1 MRGKKNFVLLLL
13 LMVAMVYLKAA
24 FTLES
29 VIKVHLIQTWES
41 WGWFHPKGKQRK
53 QAAACPCLSPL
64 GKCVLE
70 DRLGPPGIELA
81 TSSCHWDLQAGKGH
95 LIFFSSSS
103 FFSFTSFKSHESRHD
118 TLGAGTGMGNVPIKP
133 NSLIWNTL
141 LSDQV
146 SQLLPHALQQGFWS
160 FPNCRMRIATP
171 SFPPNKLIE
180 IQPTT
185 IFAEDWCWAISN
197 DLADTVY

>member
-24 FTLES
+24 FILES

-41 WGWFHPKGKQRK
+41 WGWFHPKGKQKK
-53 QAAACPCLSPL
+53 QAAACPCMSPL

-81 TSSCHWDLQAGKGH
+81 TSSCHWDLQAGKRH
-95 LIFFSSSS
+95 LIFFSSS

-118 TLGAGTGMGNVPIKP
+118 TPGCRHRNGKCAYQAKLAHLKHLAQWSGVSAPPPCPSAGAFDVSPTVEWEQLHHHSLPI
-133 NSLIWNTL
+133 N
-141 LSDQV
+141 
-146 SQLLPHALQQGFWS
+146 
-160 FPNCRMRIATP
+160 
-171 SFPPNKLIE
+171 
-180 IQPTT
+180 
-185 IFAEDWCWAISN
+185 
-197 DLADTVY
+197 